1 MNEEQKANAA
11 RELLRGGLL
20 SEVVADIQSNIAIA
34 WAKSEDFDERDS
46 LWYLQKSIDM
56 FEQVVEGYVSNY
68 EYQQK
73 VK

>member
-1 MNEEQKANAA
+1 MDAERKAQVA

-20 SEVVADIQSNIAIA
+20 NEAIEEIQQNISIA
-34 WAKSEDFDERDS
+34 WAKSEEIDERAE
-46 LWYLQKSIDM
+46 LWYIQKAIGMVED
-56 FEQVVEGYVSNY
+56 VIEGYVSNY

>member
-1 MNEEQKANAA
+1 MDAERKAQVA

-20 SEVVADIQSNIAIA
+20 TEAIEEIQQNISIA
-34 WAKSEDFDERDS
+34 WAKSEEIDERDE
-46 LWYLQKSIDM
+46 LWYVQKAIGMVED
-56 FEQVVEGYVSNY
+56 VIEGYVSNY

>member
-1 MNEEQKANAA
+1 MNPEQKANMA

-20 SEVVADIQSNIAIA
+20 PEVFSDIQSNIARA
-34 WAKSEDFDERDS
+34 WANSVEIDERDD
-46 LWYLQKSIDM
+46 LWHLQKAIGM
-56 FEQVVEGYVSNY
+56 VEEVIEGYVSNY